1 MGIFSML
8 FGSANKN
15 KIADL
20 CKQGALLVDV
30 RTPAEFS
37 TGSVKGAINI
47 PLNTIHNQT
56 AKFKNKNNIIVFCK
70 SGVRSAQAKSILE
83 QSGITNVTN
92 GGTWQSV
99 HNAINN

>member
-1 MGIFSML
+1 TVQEFKG
-8 FGSANKN
+8 
-15 KIADL
+15 
-20 CKQGALLVDV
+20 GAY
-30 RTPAEFS
+30 P
-37 TGSVKGAINI
+37 GAINI